1 MNTFN
6 LTISAYNTII
16 YKGSAVYCGITTLDG
31 ALGIEA
37 RHEPV
42 LGVLKENS
50 LIVFKDAHGME
61 KSIQILSGMLS
72 FKNNE
77 CMIIIDTAEKN
88 N

>member
-16 YKGSAVYCGITTLDG
+16 YKGSAVYCGIATLDG

-37 RHEPV
+37 RHEP
-42 LGVLKENS
+42 LLCALKENS
-50 LIVFKDAHGME
+50 LISYKDSHGAE
-61 KSIQILSGMLS
+61 KSIQIASGMLC

-77 CMIIIDTAEKN
+77 CTIIIDPA
-88 N
+88 